1 MDLKETMTINER
13 YKYLRVMQKRYRK
26 SDKEKRGALLD
37 EMETATGLHR
47 KSLIRLLKGNLTRK
61 KRKKQRERTYG
72 PQVDDA
78 LRVILKSFDSI
89 CAERI
94 QPNLVWMARHLD
106 YHDELQLNPEVLSQ
120 LGTISVSTVRRISE
134 RIRQD
139 ERRLPQPRRPKR
151 RNRVTEMIPT
161 TRIAWDEQEPGH
173 FEVDTVHHSGPDATG
188 NFIHTLQLIDVATG
202 WSERAAVL
210 GRSYLVVSNAFER
223 VLTRLPFPILE
234 LHSDNGSEFMNN
246 HLIRFW
252 NQNMSAVEITRSRPY
267 RKNDNRFVEQKNGSL
282 VRAYFGD
289 ERFDTVQQTILF
301 NLIYDRMWF
310 YYNFF
315 QPVMRLVEKTI
326 LPSSDGKKRVKRRY
340 DKAQTPFDR
349 LSATNGLPPGDKK
362 QLEQLRLETNPV
374 QLREEIYSMLDQLFS
389 LPNALPNQTENVYE
403 TLFKPNNN
411 EP

>member
-1 MDLKETMTINER
+1 M
-13 YKYLRVMQKRYRK
+13 
-26 SDKEKRGALLD
+26 
-37 EMETATGLHR
+37 
-47 KSLIRLLKGNLTRK
+47 
-61 KRKKQRERTYG
+61 
-72 PQVDDA
+72 
-78 LRVILKSFDSI
+78 
-89 CAERI
+89 
-94 QPNLVWMARHLD
+94 
-106 YHDELQLNPEVLSQ
+106 
-120 LGTISVSTVRRISE
+120 GTISVSTVRRISE

-326 LPSSDGKKRVKRRY
+326 LPSSNGKKRVKRRY

-349 LSATNGLPPGDKK
+349 LSATDGLPPGDIK
-362 QLEQLRLETNPV
+362 QLERLRLETNPV

-403 TLFKPNNN
+403 TLFKPRNT

>member
-1 MDLKETMTINER
+1 MTIDER

-26 SDKEKRGALLD
+26 ANKASRSALLD

-47 KSLIRLLKGNLTRK
+47 KSLLRLLKGNLTRK
-61 KRKKQRERTYG
+61 KRKKQRGRTYG
-72 PQVDDA
+72 HQVDDA
-78 LRVILKSFDSI
+78 LRVILKSFDYI
-89 CAERI
+89 CAERL
-94 QPNLVWMARHLD
+94 QPNLAWMARHLAH
-106 YHDELQLNPEVLSQ
+106 HDELQLNQEVLSQ
-120 LGTISVSTVRRISE
+120 LETISVSTVRRISE

-161 TRIAWDEQEPGH
+161 RRIAWDEQEPGH
-173 FEVDTVHHSGPDATG
+173 FEVDTVHHCGPDATG
-188 NFIHTLQLIDVATG
+188 DFIHTLQLIDVATG

-223 VLTRLPFPILE
+223 VLARLPFPILE
-234 LHSDNGSEFMNN
+234 FHSDNGGEFMNN

-252 NQNMSAVEITRSRPY
+252 NQNVTSVEITRSRPY

-289 ERFDTVQQTILF
+289 ERFDTVQQTNLF

-315 QPVMRLVEKTI
+315 QPVMRVVEKTI
-326 LPSSDGKKRVKRRY
+326 LPSSNGQRRVKRRY

-349 LSATNGLPPGDKK
+349 LSATNALSPEDKQ
-362 QLEQLRLETNPV
+362 QLERLRLETNPGK
-374 QLREEIYSMLDQLFS
+374 LREEIYSMLDQLFS

-403 TLFKPNNN
+403 TLF
-411 EP
+411 EPLDTEP

>member
-1 MDLKETMTINER
+1 MDLKETMTIDER

-26 SDKEKRGALLD
+26 ANKADRSALLD

-47 KSLIRLLKGNLTRK
+47 KSLLRLLHGNLTRK
-61 KRKKQRERTYG
+61 KRKKQRGRTYG

-78 LRVILKSFDSI
+78 LRVILKSFDYI
-89 CAERI
+89 CAERL
-94 QPNLVWMARHLD
+94 QPNLVWMAEHLAH
-106 YHDELQLNPEVLSQ
+106 HDELQLDREVLSQ
-120 LGTISVSTVRRISE
+120 LETISVSTVRRIGE

-161 TRIAWDEQEPGH
+161 QRIAWDEQEPGH
-173 FEVDTVHHSGPDATG
+173 FEVDTVHHCGLDATG
-188 NFIHTLQLIDVATG
+188 DFIHTLQLIDVATG

-223 VLTRLPFPILE
+223 VLARLPFPILE
-234 LHSDNGSEFMNN
+234 LHSDNGSEFMNS

-252 NQNMSAVEITRSRPY
+252 NQNITSVDITRSRPY

-282 VRAYFGD
+282 VRAYFGN
-289 ERFDTVQQTILF
+289 ERFDTVQQTNLF

-315 QPVMRLVEKTI
+315 QPVMRVVEKTI
-326 LPSSDGKKRVKRRY
+326 LPSSNGQRRVKRRY

-349 LSATNGLPPGDKK
+349 LSATNALSPKDKQ
-362 QLEQLRLETNPV
+362 QLERLRLETNPGK
-374 QLREEIYSMLDQLFS
+374 LREEIYSMLDQLFS

-403 TLFKPNNN
+403 TLFESLFT

>member
-1 MDLKETMTINER
+1 MDLKETMTIDER

-26 SDKEKRGALLD
+26 ADKTSRSTLLD

-47 KSLIRLLKGNLTRK
+47 KSLLRLLNGNLTRK
-61 KRKKQRERTYG
+61 KRKKQRGRTYG
-72 PQVDDA
+72 PQVDDT
-78 LRVILKSFDSI
+78 LRVILKGFDSI
-89 CAERI
+89 CAERL
-94 QPNLVWMARHLD
+94 QPNLVWMAEHLA
-106 YHDELQLNPEVLSQ
+106 YHDELQLNQEVLSQ
-120 LGTISVSTVRRISE
+120 LGTMSVSTVRRISE

-151 RNRVTEMIPT
+151 RNRVTETIPT
-161 TRIAWDEQEPGH
+161 KRIAWDEQEPGH
-173 FEVDTVHHSGPDATG
+173 FEVDTVHHCGSDAAG
-188 NFIHTLQLIDVATG
+188 DFIHTLQLIDVATG

-223 VLTRLPFPILE
+223 VFTRLPFPTLE

-252 NQNMSAVEITRSRPY
+252 NQNMNSVEITRSRPY

-282 VRAYFGD
+282 VRAYFGN
-289 ERFDTVQQTILF
+289 ERFDTVQQTNLF

-315 QPVMRLVEKTI
+315 QPVMRVVEKTI
-326 LPSSDGKKRVKRRY
+326 LPSSNGKRRVKRRY

-349 LSATNGLPPGDKK
+349 LSDTDVLPPGDKQ
-362 QLEQLRLETNPV
+362 QLERLRLETNPV
-374 QLREEIYSMLDQLFS
+374 QLREEIHSMLDQLFS

-403 TLFKPNNN
+403 TLFEPRTN

>member
-13 YKYLRVMQKRYRK
+13 YKYLQVMQKRYQKANRANR
-26 SDKEKRGALLD
+26 SALLD

-47 KSLIRLLKGNLTRK
+47 KSLLRLLNGKLTRK
-61 KRKKQRERTYG
+61 KRKKQRGRTYG
-72 PQVDDA
+72 HQVNDA

-89 CAERI
+89 CAERL
-94 QPNLVWMARHLD
+94 QPNLVWMARHLA
-106 YHDELQLNPEVLSQ
+106 YHDELQLNQEVLKQ
-120 LGTISVSTVRRISE
+120 LESISVSTVRRISE

-151 RNRVTEMIPT
+151 RNQVTETIPT
-161 TRIAWDEQEPGH
+161 KRIAWDEQEPGH
-173 FEVDTVHHSGPDATG
+173 FEVDTVHHCGPDASG

-234 LHSDNGSEFMNN
+234 LHSDNGSEFMNS

-289 ERFDTVQQTILF
+289 ERFDTVQQTNLF

-315 QPVMRLVEKTI
+315 QPVMRVVEKTI
-326 LPSSDGKKRVKRRY
+326 LPSSNGKNRVKRRY
-340 DKAQTPFDR
+340 DQAQTPFDR
-349 LSATNGLPPGDKK
+349 LSATGVLPPGHKL

-374 QLREEIYSMLDQLFS
+374 QLREEIYSMVDQLFS
-389 LPNALPNQTENVYE
+389 LTNSLPNQTENVYE
-403 TLFKPNNN
+403 TLFEPRIAKP
-411 EP
+411 

>member
-26 SDKEKRGALLD
+26 ADKASRSTLLD

-47 KSLIRLLKGNLTRK
+47 KSLLRLLNGNLTRK
-61 KRKKQRERTYG
+61 KRKKQRGRTYG

-78 LRVILKSFDSI
+78 LRVILKGFDSI
-89 CAERI
+89 CAERL
-94 QPNLVWMARHLD
+94 QPNLVWMAEHLA
-106 YHDELQLNPEVLSQ
+106 YHDELQLNQEVLSQ

-161 TRIAWDEQEPGH
+161 KRIAWDEQEPGH
-173 FEVDTVHHSGPDATG
+173 FEVDTVHHCGPDATG
-188 NFIHTLQLIDVATG
+188 DFIHTLQLIDVATG

-223 VLTRLPFPILE
+223 VFTRLPFPILE

-252 NQNMSAVEITRSRPY
+252 NQNMNSVEITRSRPY

-282 VRAYFGD
+282 VRAYFGN
-289 ERFDTVQQTILF
+289 ERFDTVHQTNLF

-315 QPVMRLVEKTI
+315 QPVMRVVEKTI
-326 LPSSDGKKRVKRRY
+326 LPSSNGKRRVKRRY

-349 LSATNGLPPGDKK
+349 LSATDVLPPGDKQ

-403 TLFKPNNN
+403 TLF
-411 EP
+411 EPRNTEP